1 MNKNDATYGQQ
12 VLGYIE
18 ETLGAPERLS
28 MSQLLEQDSTVAA
41 EVSSLRE
48 VHDALGLLEF
58 SAPQVDLLPR
68 IMDLLDD
75 VDAADAPAVPAL
87 LALGDAWRESLPAVE
102 LFEGTPGEVFEFELS
117 EAETALFGDFP
128 GAAMDIETVDFTA
141 SLAGMLPDE
150 DEEVVEPALEAALF
164 ALGGSLSRNT
174 ESVDLWAVLSQRIEQ
189 TADAE
194 ARSRNIVP
202 FPKDVPAR
210 EPRFSGAYTARWGR
224 LAGIAAAAMVLFLA
238 GYGARDL
245 IMGVDEAVRNAKNGG
260 AAPVATPA
268 NSDSLEL
275 AKATPEGDGE
285 GGGTATLRPS
295 PFKNGATPPGPR
307 SKPGE
312 SARPVSLKEVVNTYR
327 LAMKNDADALGQM
340 ASWASLTR
348 EQAAELLGKAGVSN
362 EAIIGASSFLSPEDA
377 LAVLQAAVDNSP
389 EDPYLRY
396 ALANRYQET
405 SDMAGYQRTL
415 NEWRAADPENA
426 MPYYLESQM
435 LLGQGDF
442 DGAMLAMN
450 TGSTMGGASMYAST
464 SARNHAAALQASG
477 YDRNT
482 ARYLAAASA
491 GVAEES
497 QYRSISNGL
506 MEQARLLE
514 SQGDYEGAADLY
526 DAVRVYGEQLLAS
539 ADIPQTQYVALQIQQ
554 DAVSAMMAFQEVWT
568 PETMEALTTMATSVL
583 NGINQLTEVLGD
595 LTNFLVSDD
604 MQQVLDYTD
613 AILSGDLGRLLN
625 LTGN

>member
-1 MNKNDATYGQQ
+1 VNKNDATYGQQ

-18 ETLGAPERLS
+18 GTLGAPERMT
-28 MSQLLEQDSTVAA
+28 MSQLLEQDAAVAA

-48 VHDALGLLEF
+48 VHDALALLEF
-58 SAPQVDLLPR
+58 TAPEVDLLPR

-75 VDAADAPAVPAL
+75 VDAPDASAVPAL

-117 EAETALFGDFP
+117 ETEASLFGKFSVST
-128 GAAMDIETVDFTA
+128 MDIEAVDFTA
-141 SLAGMLPDE
+141 SLAGMLPE
-150 DEEVVEPALEAALF
+150 SDEEVVEPALEAALF
-164 ALGGSLSRNT
+164 ALGGALTRNT
-174 ESVDLWAVLSQRIEQ
+174 APVDLWASLSDRMEQ
-189 TADAE
+189 ADTE

-202 FPKDVPAR
+202 FPKDIPAR
-210 EPRFSGAYTARWGR
+210 EPRVSSGYPSRWGR

-245 IMGVDEAVRNAKNGG
+245 IMGVDEAVRNAKNN
-260 AAPVATPA
+260 ASAPVASPA
-268 NSDSLEL
+268 NSDALEL
-275 AKATPEGDGE
+275 AKASAEGDGE
-285 GGGTATLRPS
+285 GGGTATMRPS
-295 PFKNGATPPGPR
+295 PFNHGATPPGPR

-312 SARPVSLKEVVNTYR
+312 SARPVSLKEVVSTYR

-340 ASWASLTR
+340 AAWASLTR

-362 EAIIGASSFLSPEDA
+362 EAIIGASSFLSAEDA

-389 EDPYLRY
+389 DDPYLRY

-435 LLGQGDF
+435 LLEQGDF

-450 TGSTMGGASMYAST
+450 TGSAMGGASMYAST

-491 GVAEES
+491 GVTEES
-497 QYRSISNGL
+497 QYRSISDGL

-568 PETMEALTTMATSVL
+568 PETMAALTTMATSVL
-583 NGINQLTEVLGD
+583 TGINQLTEVLGD
-595 LTNFLVSDD
+595 LSNFLVSDD

-625 LTGN
+625 LGGN